1 MMKDTFDECS
11 GMYLSAASAVW
22 MVVLLNG
29 HPNQKGEKEKLKNE
43 Y

>member
-1 MMKDTFDECS
+1 MMKDTFQS
-11 GMYLSAASAVW
+11 IHRMYLSAASAVR